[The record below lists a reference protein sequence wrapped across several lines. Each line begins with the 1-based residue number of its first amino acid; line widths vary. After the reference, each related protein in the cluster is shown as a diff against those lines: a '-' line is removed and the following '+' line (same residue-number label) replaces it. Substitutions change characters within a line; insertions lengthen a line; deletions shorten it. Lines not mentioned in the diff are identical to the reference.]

1 MSQLKRKIG
10 AKARHDITRLFGK
23 CVGRSITGRVG
34 ASGQALLQTCAGKPL
49 VVTAAVKHDYTDSAL
64 MEIWNAYV
72 RWRREE
78 CPKLPPEDQLFW
90 IRMNGETVWVI
101 EDVQAFTI
109 LYPSDY

>member
-1 MSQLKRKIG
+1 MSTTQQRDDHVIVSYPLEEAVNDGVLEKLWPHRWDKIT
-10 AKARHDITRLFGK
+10 H
-23 CVGRSITGRVG
+23 
-34 ASGQALLQTCAGKPL
+34 GKPL
-49 VVTAAVKHDYTDSAL
+49 VVTAAIKADYTESGL

-72 RWRREE
+72 KWRREE

-90 IRMNGETVWVI
+90 MKMNGETVWVI